1 MTEKEKNKL
10 INWIEENDSY
20 SLLWEGCTDEELT
33 ETKKIIEQIDKILEE
48 AAQKI
53 KRLGKT
59 KMGQKLG
66 MGDTATD
73 EDIVGELYSAIH

>member
-1 MTEKEKNKL
+1 MTKKEKDKL
-10 INWIEENDSY
+10 TDWIEENNSY
-20 SLLWEGCTDEELT
+20 ALLWEGCTDEELV

-53 KRLGKT
+53 KKLGKT
-59 KMGQKLG
+59 KIGQTLG

-73 EDIVGELYSAIH
+73 ENIVGELYSAIH